1 MKLFERDHYAE
12 MFNSGL
18 ASGGASIEAREAT
31 IKKCNEIL
39 HRRKPRKKSM

>member
-1 MKLFERDHYAE
+1 MEQFERDHYAE

-18 ASGGASIEAREAT
+18 ASVGAAMEACEAT
-31 IKKCNEIL
+31 IKKYDEIL

>member
-1 MKLFERDHYAE
+1 MKQFERDYYAE

-18 ASGGASIEAREAT
+18 AWVGAAIEACEAT